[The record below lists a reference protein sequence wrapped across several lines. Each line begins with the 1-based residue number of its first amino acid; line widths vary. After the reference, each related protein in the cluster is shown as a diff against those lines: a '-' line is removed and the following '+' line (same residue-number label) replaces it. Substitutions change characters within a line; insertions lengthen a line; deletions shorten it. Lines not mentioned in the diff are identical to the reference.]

1 MVKEAYY
8 KRNIVVRAE
17 SIVVRAESTATLTK
31 RVHPSHALQ
40 IRIAPRVD
48 TKFQMRISEMRIN
61 ADLGSRVD
69 LPNVPL

>member
-1 MVKEAYY
+1 MVTEAYH
-8 KRNIVVRAE
+8 KRN
-17 SIVVRAESTATLTK
+17 IVVRAESTATLTK

-69 LPNVPL
+69 LPYVMET